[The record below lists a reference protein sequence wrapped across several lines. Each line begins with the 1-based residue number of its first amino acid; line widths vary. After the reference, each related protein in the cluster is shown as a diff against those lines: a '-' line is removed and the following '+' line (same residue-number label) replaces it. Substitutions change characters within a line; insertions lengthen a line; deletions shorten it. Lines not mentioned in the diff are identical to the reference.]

1 MPTEAPSIAVATNV
15 MVPVQLAQ
23 LALQRR
29 NSDALAKIDHFL
41 DSLVSTSPSNAAPL
55 VDAASPL
62 PLASPDNPAGSPK
75 KKLTLDGATHV
86 DMHHEL
92 GIDILVNVFSEFEA
106 SGMTGYSSKTQRDE
120 EKKQLWLLRQSLA
133 KQRAAPGAVQSPS
146 KHDLLKDR
154 YGVGKPLHGTVG
166 SPPTRRALFSKQK
179 QPSSFNLG
187 VLMEVEMEHR
197 LKELFAVASGYN
209 TTMNTDQVHKLSGC
223 VVDTNQSLTVGG
235 TPLEPAERAQR
246 VRHAA
251 HALLHVRL
259 AVPSTTTIPAA
270 HSSPTKP
277 APTSPRP
284 SKQHVD
290 AEEDKQWMAHA
301 AREVVTPMVDPS
313 VPTAQDSSTGQ
324 KHLQHDLSGDALDAL
339 GQSIQQSS
347 PVRRRAKRDSV
358 DLSKEMGAMPR
369 RKKRDSVDLTHA
381 KREKERPPA
390 IVYDNKGQT
399 PNIRQKLHECKFR
412 PCIDIHA
419 GVVKQIVGSTLS
431 DDKDAAGPVTNFV
444 SKLRSAD
451 YAAMYKRDGLT
462 GGHIIMLGA
471 SEANEKAAV
480 EALEAFPN
488 GMQIGGGITTANC
501 RYYLDRG
508 ASHVIVT
515 SYVFRDGAIDMGR
528 LHELRDAAG
537 KDRLKDD
544 GLYYIMTDRW
554 QVFSHVTLSL
564 GHEPRA
570 MVADSCHDDMSLVE
584 RIGQGKVD
592 LSIGSALDIF
602 GGSLSYDALVA
613 YTQTPSS
620 TTHA

>member
-1 MPTEAPSIAVATNV
+1 MYLLTETRWSDPPLQSGFVFMTCSYGAGLSAARRAVQHGCWLYLGWLPVVDMPTEAPSIAVATNV

-41 DSLVSTSPSNAAPL
+41 DSLVSTSPSNAAL
-55 VDAASPL
+55 VDVASQS

-235 TPLEPAERAQR
+235 TPVEPAERAQR

-251 HALLHVRL
+251 HALLHKDGDLTFGSFKTRFVQLNPRRSIVHTQQVAWVDSIYQAIVNPSSCRAL
-259 AVPSTTTIPAA
+259 ATNGSKSPQRPHERPPVQSIVPRAVPSTTTVPAA

-313 VPTAQDSSTGQ
+313 VPTAQDSATGQ
-324 KHLQHDLSGDALDAL
+324 KLLQHDLSGDALDAL

-390 IVYDNKGQT
+390 IVYDNKGQA
-399 PNIRQKLHECKFR
+399 PNIRQKLHECK
-412 PCIDIHA
+412 
-419 GVVKQIVGSTLS
+419 V
-431 DDKDAAGPVTNFV
+431 
-444 SKLRSAD
+444 
-451 YAAMYKRDGLT
+451 M
-462 GGHIIMLGA
+462 M
-471 SEANEKAAV
+471 
-480 EALEAFPN
+480 
-488 GMQIGGGITTANC
+488 
-501 RYYLDRG
+501 
-508 ASHVIVT
+508 
-515 SYVFRDGAIDMGR
+515 
-528 LHELRDAAG
+528 
-537 KDRLKDD
+537 
-544 GLYYIMTDRW
+544 
-554 QVFSHVTLSL
+554 LSL
-564 GHEPRA
+564 
-570 MVADSCHDDMSLVE
+570 SNLNF
-584 RIGQGKVD
+584 GKK
-592 LSIGSALDIF
+592 
-602 GGSLSYDALVA
+602 
-613 YTQTPSS
+613 
-620 TTHA
+620 